1 MADSE
6 SGESERWAGY
16 VGIYV
21 GCSLATSSS
30 FELQLCGKVA
40 AGKLVTVQYTKPKDE
55 RTCTVSR
62 ISLNCG
68 IFCHAAFLLFDVP

>member
-1 MADSE
+1 MSTCAFDVNVE
-6 SGESERWAGY
+6 
-16 VGIYV
+16 IYA

-68 IFCHAAFLLFDVP
+68 ILLPCGVFAV